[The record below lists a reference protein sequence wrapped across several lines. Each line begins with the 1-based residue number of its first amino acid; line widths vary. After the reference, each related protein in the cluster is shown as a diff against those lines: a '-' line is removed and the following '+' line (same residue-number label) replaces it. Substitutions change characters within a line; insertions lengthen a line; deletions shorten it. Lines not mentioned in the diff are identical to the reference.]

1 MDFTIEELEEIK
13 RALNTMIAQRV
24 QYSIIEANET
34 RRETNDK
41 YKKMDYELLEKIIKE
56 MDGRKEDD
64 YERN

>member
-1 MDFTIEELEEIK
+1 MNFTIEELEEIK
-13 RALNTMIAQRV
+13 RALNTIIAQRV
-24 QYSIIEANET
+24 QYSIIETNET

-56 MDGRKEDD
+56 MDRRKEDD

>member
-13 RALNTMIAQRV
+13 RALNTIVAQRV
-24 QYSIIEANET
+24 QYSIIETNET

-56 MDGRKEDD
+56 MDRRKED
-64 YERN
+64 N

>member
-13 RALNTMIAQRV
+13 RALNTIIAQRV
-24 QYSIIEANET
+24 QYSIIEVNET

-56 MDGRKEDD
+56 MDRRKED
-64 YERN
+64 N

>member
-13 RALNTMIAQRV
+13 RALNTIIAQRV
-24 QYSIIEANET
+24 QYSIIEVNET

-56 MDGRKEDD
+56 MDRRKEDI
-64 YERN
+64 

>member
-1 MDFTIEELEEIK
+1 MEVTIEELEEIK
-13 RALNTMIAQRV
+13 RALNTIIAQRV
-24 QYSIIEANET
+24 QYSIIENNET

-56 MDGRKEDD
+56 MDRRKEDD

>member
-24 QYSIIEANET
+24 QYSIIEVNET

-56 MDGRKEDD
+56 MDRRKEDS

>member
-13 RALNTMIAQRV
+13 RALNSMIAQRV
-24 QYSIIEANET
+24 QYSIIETNET

-56 MDGRKEDD
+56 MDGRKGD
-64 YERN
+64 

>member
-13 RALNTMIAQRV
+13 RALNTIIAQRV
-24 QYSIIEANET
+24 QYSIIETNET

-56 MDGRKEDD
+56 MDRRKEDI
-64 YERN
+64 

>member
-1 MDFTIEELEEIK
+1 MEVTIEELEEIK

-24 QYSIIEANET
+24 QYSIIETNET

-56 MDGRKEDD
+56 MDRRKED
-64 YERN
+64 N

>member
-13 RALNTMIAQRV
+13 RALNSMIAQRV
-24 QYSIIEANET
+24 QYSIIETNET

-56 MDGRKEDD
+56 MDRRKED
-64 YERN
+64 N

>member
-24 QYSIIEANET
+24 QYSIIEVNET

-56 MDGRKEDD
+56 MDRRKED
-64 YERN
+64 

>member
-13 RALNTMIAQRV
+13 SALNTMIAQRV
-24 QYSIIEANET
+24 QYSKIEVNET

-56 MDGRKEDD
+56 MDGRKED
-64 YERN
+64 N